1 MTTPV
6 LRDAPAEPDAALAAA
21 GVDPSLRSSLI
32 GLRGVLRGA
41 VLLPGDPGYE
51 DARSGHNT
59 AFDRRPAVVV
69 QPRDADDVAH
79 AVRAAQDLGLEL
91 AVKGGGHSVAG
102 HSTIDRGMLVDLSSM
117 RRVIIDPAARIG
129 RAQGGVTAGL
139 FTVAAQEHG
148 LITPFGDTGSVGL
161 GGLTL
166 GGGIG
171 WLVRKHGL
179 TIDSLAGAEL
189 VTADGRIRTVDAD
202 NDPDLF
208 WAIRGGGGNFGIVT
222 ELRFRLHPLGLVT
235 GGALALPLTRE
246 VLRGLVDVSETAP
259 EALSQITTIMAL
271 PPAPFVPSDAV
282 GTPAVVVLPVH
293 AGDPAD
299 GEAVMAPFRAL
310 ATPIADLLGPI
321 PYPAIYRFTEAAE
334 QPGPSVTR
342 SSFLPAMTEAAI
354 DAILDHY
361 ATPAGAMT
369 LTQLRVLGGAM
380 ARVPSDATAFAHR
393 DARLLASIVAY
404 VGDSLEVSTAAADAY
419 LADVGGR
426 GARTYVNF
434 VGETDGS
441 RVRDAYPEPTYRRL
455 VEIKRRYDP
464 DNLFRGNQNIR
475 PD

>member
-6 LRDAPAEPDAALAAA
+6 LRDAPAEPDAALAAV

-32 GLRGVLRGA
+32 ALRGVLRGA

-222 ELRFRLHPLGLVT
+222 ELRFRLYPLGLVT

-271 PPAPFVPSDAV
+271 PPAPFVPADAV

-310 ATPIADLLGPI
+310 AAPIADLLGPI

-342 SSFLPAMTEAAI
+342 SSFLPAMTEGAI

-369 LTQLRVLGGAM
+369 LTQLRVLGGEM

-393 DARLLASIVAY
+393 DARLLVAIVAY
-404 VGDSLEVSTAAADAY
+404 VGDSLEASTAAADAY